1 MDSWPLALQWGLLS
15 LVSGVFLGCTWWLA
29 LARARAAGA
38 EPATWNDK
46 ARIVIGSLRFSDW
59 AVIALLA
66 VFAVPLAIRTTL

>member
-38 EPATWNDK
+38 EPATRSEK
-46 ARIVIGSLRFSDW
+46 ARVGVAALRFADW
-59 AVIALLA
+59 AVTALLA
-66 VFAVPLAIRTTL
+66 AFFVPLAIRTLI